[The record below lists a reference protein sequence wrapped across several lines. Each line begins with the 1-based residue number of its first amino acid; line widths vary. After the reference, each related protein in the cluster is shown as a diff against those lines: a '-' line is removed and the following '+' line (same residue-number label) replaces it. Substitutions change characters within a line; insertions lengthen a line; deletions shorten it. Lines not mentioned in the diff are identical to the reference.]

1 MITFFLER
9 RFSIK
14 VRCVT
19 VGFVVFLVTMMYELC
34 FKKRIKS
41 IEALRKNP
49 EFFEVEDVDSKTEVK
64 SPLNGF

>member
-1 MITFFLER
+1 
-9 RFSIK
+9 
-14 VRCVT
+14 
-19 VGFVVFLVTMMYELC
+19 MMYELC

-64 SPLNGF
+64 FPHNGFLTFSFKLITLIRDKVRNPL